1 MKAEKKQ
8 VISML
13 SDARREPM
21 AETIALRVTGETARK
36 LREWSD
42 AAGVTRSVAAR
53 RLIEW
58 AIDSMR
64 GAK

>member
-64 GAK
+64 GVK

>member
-1 MKAEKKQ
+1 
-8 VISML
+8 ML
-13 SDARREPM
+13 SDAKRQPM

-42 AAGVTRSVAAR
+42 EAGVTRSTAAR

-58 AIDSMR
+58 AIDAMR
-64 GAK
+64 AGK

>member
-13 SDARREPM
+13 SDAKRQPM

-42 AAGVTRSVAAR
+42 EAGVTRSTAAR

-58 AIDSMR
+58 AIDAMR
-64 GAK
+64 AGK